1 MKLFDKEHKGKVSTN
16 TLWSRQS
23 LHFSSVRISRGNVL
37 LRHMKNLLKKQE
49 NYDSFKVISMLGGT
63 IMARVKKLSEMNTM
77 DEIRIRNM
85 DANVVV
91 KLDSM
96 AKKRGMN
103 RSEYL
108 RGVLTNHAYALE
120 VKELDERYQELFKV
134 VIDTIEGNTQILHE
148 IWMKM
153 QGDEK

>member
-1 MKLFDKEHKGKVSTN
+1 
-16 TLWSRQS
+16 
-23 LHFSSVRISRGNVL
+23 
-37 LRHMKNLLKKQE
+37 
-49 NYDSFKVISMLGGT
+49 
-63 IMARVKKLSEMNTM
+63 MARVKKLSEMNTM